1 MSVNQATEA
10 AAAAATPPAP
20 AGNDAAAGGKAG
32 AKAGK
37 EDARTDMVGKALG
50 LLVLLGDEPRGASAA
65 ELSRRAELPFSTT
78 YRLLGSL
85 TRDGFVDYEPDGR
98 RYHLGLRIFQ
108 LGQRVSNHHGFAGT
122 ALPILRRVTE
132 ETGEATI
139 LSVRDGNH
147 HLTVNKVD
155 GPQTFRV
162 TSDPGHL
169 GALHTTSVGK
179 ALVAFADDATRSQ
192 LVEELELEPLTEF
205 SITGPGGLPGR
216 DRAGAQARLRPHGRG
231 KRAGH
236 ARCRRPGLQLP
247 GPRLRLAGHG
257 GPGLPDECGGPRG
270 PGSAAPVGG
279 GRAVR
284 PAAPAMIPA
293 AWPAEI
299 VPDCSLVEQQCNM

>member
-1 MSVNQATEA
+1 MSVNHDT
-10 AAAAATPPAP
+10 AP
-20 AGNDAAAGGKAG
+20 DLAVEDPDAAQKKPARQPRD
-32 AKAGK
+32 
-37 EDARTDMVGKALG
+37 ESRTDMVGKALG

-98 RYHLGLRIFQ
+98 RYHLGLRVFQ

-122 ALPILRRVTE
+122 SLPILRRVTE

-139 LSVRDGNH
+139 LSVRDGTH

-179 ALVAFADDATRSQ
+179 ALVAFADDATRDQ
-192 LVEELELEPLTEF
+192 LLAELVLEPLTER
-205 SITGPGGLPGR
+205 SITDR
-216 DRAGAQARLRPHGRG
+216 DAFRTEIELVRRRGYATMDEENELGMRAVAVPVFNAQGHAFASLATAVPVFRMGMEALVALVPLLQAAAAELSARLP
-231 KRAGH
+231 
-236 ARCRRPGLQLP
+236 
-247 GPRLRLAGHG
+247 
-257 GPGLPDECGGPRG
+257 
-270 PGSAAPVGG
+270 
-279 GRAVR
+279 
-284 PAAPAMIPA
+284 
-293 AWPAEI
+293 
-299 VPDCSLVEQQCNM
+299 QQ

>member
-1 MSVNQATEA
+1 MSVNQTTGLEA
-10 AAAAATPPAP
+10 AGTAAAATD
-20 AGNDAAAGGKAG
+20 GTAAT
-32 AKAGK
+32 AKAPRAAK
-37 EDARTDMVGKALG
+37 DDSRTDMVGKALG

-98 RYHLGLRIFQ
+98 RYHLGLRVFQ

-132 ETGEATI
+132 KTGEATI

-179 ALVAFADDATRSQ
+179 ALVAFAEDAERKR

-205 SITGPGGLPGR
+205 SITDREAFRSEIEQVRRRGYAVMDEENELGMRAVAVPVFNAQGYAFASLATAVPVFRLGLEELVALVPVLQE
-216 DRAGAQARLRPHGRG
+216 AAAELSARLPQR
-231 KRAGH
+231 
-236 ARCRRPGLQLP
+236 
-247 GPRLRLAGHG
+247 
-257 GPGLPDECGGPRG
+257 
-270 PGSAAPVGG
+270 
-279 GRAVR
+279 
-284 PAAPAMIPA
+284 
-293 AWPAEI
+293 
-299 VPDCSLVEQQCNM
+299 

>member
-10 AAAAATPPAP
+10 AEAAAPLPAP

-179 ALVAFADDATRSQ
+179 ALVAFADDATRGH

-205 SITGPGGLPGR
+205 SIT
-216 DRAGAQARLRPHGRG
+216 DREAFRAEIELVRRRGYALMDEENELGMRAVAVPVFNSQGHAFAALATAVPVFRMSVEALVALVPLLQSAAAELSARLP
-231 KRAGH
+231 
-236 ARCRRPGLQLP
+236 
-247 GPRLRLAGHG
+247 
-257 GPGLPDECGGPRG
+257 
-270 PGSAAPVGG
+270 
-279 GRAVR
+279 
-284 PAAPAMIPA
+284 
-293 AWPAEI
+293 
-299 VPDCSLVEQQCNM
+299 QQ

>member
-1 MSVNQATEA
+1 MSVNRDTKVAVSPA
-10 AAAAATPPAP
+10 ALPASAAHAASGANGAKPPA
-20 AGNDAAAGGKAG
+20 A
-32 AKAGK
+32 K

-85 TRDGFVDYEPDGR
+85 TRDGFVDYEADGR

-179 ALVAFADDATRSQ
+179 ALVAYADDATRGR

-205 SITGPGGLPGR
+205 SIT
-216 DRAGAQARLRPHGRG
+216 DRAAFRAEIELVRRRGYAVMDEENELGMRAVAVPVLNGQGHAFASLATAVPVFRMSVEALVALVPLLQAAAAELSARLP
-231 KRAGH
+231 
-236 ARCRRPGLQLP
+236 
-247 GPRLRLAGHG
+247 
-257 GPGLPDECGGPRG
+257 
-270 PGSAAPVGG
+270 
-279 GRAVR
+279 
-284 PAAPAMIPA
+284 
-293 AWPAEI
+293 
-299 VPDCSLVEQQCNM
+299 QQ

>member
-1 MSVNQATEA
+1 MSVNQDTGPA
-10 AAAAATPPAP
+10 AAEDAVAAAKAP
-20 AGNDAAAGGKAG
+20 KAP
-32 AKAGK
+32 KAPK
-37 EDARTDMVGKALG
+37 DDSRTDMVGKALG

-98 RYHLGLRIFQ
+98 RYHLGLRVFQ

-132 ETGEATI
+132 KTGEATI
-139 LSVRDGNH
+139 LSVRDGHH

-179 ALVAFADDATRSQ
+179 ALVAFAEDAERQ
-192 LVEELELEPLTEF
+192 RLVEELELEPLTEF
-205 SITGPGGLPGR
+205 SIT
-216 DRAGAQARLRPHGRG
+216 DREAFRAEIEQVRRRGYAVMDEENELGMRAVAVPVFNAQGFAFASLATAVPVFRLSLENLVALVPALQEAAAELSARLPQR
-231 KRAGH
+231 
-236 ARCRRPGLQLP
+236 
-247 GPRLRLAGHG
+247 
-257 GPGLPDECGGPRG
+257 
-270 PGSAAPVGG
+270 
-279 GRAVR
+279 
-284 PAAPAMIPA
+284 
-293 AWPAEI
+293 
-299 VPDCSLVEQQCNM
+299 

>member
-1 MSVNQATEA
+1 
-10 AAAAATPPAP
+10 
-20 AGNDAAAGGKAG
+20 
-32 AKAGK
+32 
-37 EDARTDMVGKALG
+37 MVGKALG

-85 TRDGFVDYEPDGR
+85 TRDGFVDYEADGR
-98 RYHLGLRIFQ
+98 RYHLGLRVFQ

-139 LSVRDGNH
+139 LSVRDGQH

-179 ALVAFADDATRSQ
+179 ALVAFADDATRQQ
-192 LVEELELEPLTEF
+192 LVEDLELEPLTDL
-205 SITGPGGLPGR
+205 SITDR
-216 DRAGAQARLRPHGRG
+216 DAFRAEIELVRKRGYATMDEENELGMRAVAVPVFNSQGHAFASLATAVPVFRMSMEALVALVPLLQAAAAELSARLPQG
-231 KRAGH
+231 
-236 ARCRRPGLQLP
+236 
-247 GPRLRLAGHG
+247 
-257 GPGLPDECGGPRG
+257 
-270 PGSAAPVGG
+270 
-279 GRAVR
+279 
-284 PAAPAMIPA
+284 
-293 AWPAEI
+293 
-299 VPDCSLVEQQCNM
+299 

>member
-1 MSVNQATEA
+1 MSVKEATGEDASPDTPVA
-10 AAAAATPPAP
+10 AADTPAEEVKPAK
-20 AGNDAAAGGKAG
+20 G
-32 AKAGK
+32 
-37 EDARTDMVGKALG
+37 ESRTDMVGKALG

-65 ELSRRAELPFSTT
+65 EISRRADLPFSTT

-139 LSVRDGNH
+139 LSVRDGIH

-162 TSDPGHL
+162 TSDPGFL

-179 ALVAFADDATRSQ
+179 ALVAFAEDEDRER
-192 LVEELELEPLTEF
+192 LLEELPLEPLTAL
-205 SITGPGGLPGR
+205 SITDR
-216 DRAGAQARLRPHGRG
+216 DAFRAEIEKVRRQGYAVMDEENELGM
-231 KRAGH
+231 RAIAVPVFNSQGV
-236 ARCRRPGLQLP
+236 AFAS
-247 GPRLRLAGHG
+247 LAT
-257 GPGLPDECGGPRG
+257 
-270 PGSAAPVGG
+270 AAPVF
-279 GRAVR
+279 RLSVE
-284 PAAPAMIPA
+284 AMEA
-293 AWPAEI
+293 I
-299 VPDCSLVEQQCNM
+299 VPLLQAAAVELSARLPQR

>member
-1 MSVNQATEA
+1 MSVNQDTDASLLKDPLADPLADQPAE
-10 AAAAATPPAP
+10 AP
-20 AGNDAAAGGKAG
+20 AKPARTPRD
-32 AKAGK
+32 
-37 EDARTDMVGKALG
+37 ESRTDMVGKALG

-98 RYHLGLRIFQ
+98 RYHLGLRVFQ

-179 ALVAFADDATRSQ
+179 ALVAFADDASRRQ
-192 LVEELELEPLTEF
+192 LLDELQLEPLTSL
-205 SITGPGGLPGR
+205 SITDR
-216 DRAGAQARLRPHGRG
+216 DAFRAEIELVRKRGYATMDEENELGMRAVAVPVFNSQGHAFASLATAVPVFRMSMEALVALVPLLQSAAAELSARLP
-231 KRAGH
+231 
-236 ARCRRPGLQLP
+236 
-247 GPRLRLAGHG
+247 
-257 GPGLPDECGGPRG
+257 
-270 PGSAAPVGG
+270 
-279 GRAVR
+279 
-284 PAAPAMIPA
+284 
-293 AWPAEI
+293 
-299 VPDCSLVEQQCNM
+299 QQ

>member
-1 MSVNQATEA
+1 MSVNQDTEPA
-10 AAAAATPPAP
+10 AAEDAVAAAKT
-20 AGNDAAAGGKAG
+20 
-32 AKAGK
+32 AKAPKAPK
-37 EDARTDMVGKALG
+37 EDSRTDMVGKALG

-98 RYHLGLRIFQ
+98 RYHLGLRVFQ

-132 ETGEATI
+132 KTGEATI
-139 LSVRDGNH
+139 LSVRDGHH

-179 ALVAFADDATRSQ
+179 ALVAFAEDAERQ
-192 LVEELELEPLTEF
+192 RLVEELELEPLTEF
-205 SITGPGGLPGR
+205 SIT
-216 DRAGAQARLRPHGRG
+216 DREAFRAEIEQVRRRGYAVMDEENELGMRAVAVPVFNAQGFAFASLATAVPVFRLSLEDLVALVPALQEAAAELSARLPQR
-231 KRAGH
+231 
-236 ARCRRPGLQLP
+236 
-247 GPRLRLAGHG
+247 
-257 GPGLPDECGGPRG
+257 
-270 PGSAAPVGG
+270 
-279 GRAVR
+279 
-284 PAAPAMIPA
+284 
-293 AWPAEI
+293 
-299 VPDCSLVEQQCNM
+299 

>member
-1 MSVNQATEA
+1 MSVNHDTATADPSTSPSAPGKGARA
-10 AAAAATPPAP
+10 AK
-20 AGNDAAAGGKAG
+20 D
-32 AKAGK
+32 
-37 EDARTDMVGKALG
+37 DSRTDMVGKALG

-65 ELSRRAELPFSTT
+65 DLSRRAELPFSTT

-98 RYHLGLRIFQ
+98 RYHLGLRVFQ

-139 LSVRDGNH
+139 LSVRDGMR

-179 ALVAFADDATRSQ
+179 ALVAFADDATRVE
-192 LVEELELEPLTEF
+192 LVEGLELEPLTQF
-205 SITGPGGLPGR
+205 SITDREAFRAEIDLVRRRGFATMDEENELGMRAVAVPVFNSQGLAFASLATAVPVFR
-216 DRAGAQARLRPHGRG
+216 MTIEALEALVPLLQSAAAELAARLP
-231 KRAGH
+231 
-236 ARCRRPGLQLP
+236 
-247 GPRLRLAGHG
+247 
-257 GPGLPDECGGPRG
+257 
-270 PGSAAPVGG
+270 
-279 GRAVR
+279 
-284 PAAPAMIPA
+284 
-293 AWPAEI
+293 
-299 VPDCSLVEQQCNM
+299 QQ

>member
-1 MSVNQATEA
+1 MSVNRDTEV
-10 AAAAATPPAP
+10 AAAAATLPAL
-20 AGNDAAAGGKAG
+20 AGIGVKA
-32 AKAGK
+32 KTSK
-37 EDARTDMVGKALG
+37 EDTRTDMVGKALG

-139 LSVRDGNH
+139 LSVRDGKH

-205 SITGPGGLPGR
+205 SITDREAFRSEIGLVRQRGYAVM
-216 DRAGAQARLRPHGRG
+216 DEENELGMRAVAVPVLNSQGQAFASLATAVPVFRMSVEALVALVPLLQSAAAELSARLP
-231 KRAGH
+231 
-236 ARCRRPGLQLP
+236 
-247 GPRLRLAGHG
+247 
-257 GPGLPDECGGPRG
+257 
-270 PGSAAPVGG
+270 
-279 GRAVR
+279 
-284 PAAPAMIPA
+284 
-293 AWPAEI
+293 
-299 VPDCSLVEQQCNM
+299 QQ

>member
-1 MSVNQATEA
+1 MSVNHDTGIADR
-10 AAAAATPPAP
+10 PPVSP
-20 AGNDAAAGGKAG
+20 V
-32 AKAGK
+32 AGK
-37 EDARTDMVGKALG
+37 GPSAAKDEARTDMVGKALG

-65 ELSRRAELPFSTT
+65 DLARRAELPFSTT

-98 RYHLGLRIFQ
+98 RYHLGLRVFQ

-139 LSVRDGNH
+139 LSVRDGMH

-179 ALVAFADDATRSQ
+179 ALVAFADDATRAE
-192 LVEELELEPLTEF
+192 LVEGLELEPLTEF
-205 SITGPGGLPGR
+205 SIT
-216 DRAGAQARLRPHGRG
+216 DREAFRAEIDAVRRRGYAAMDEENELGMRAVAVPVFNAQGTAFASLATAVPVFRMSMEALQTLVPLLQSAAAELSARLPQR
-231 KRAGH
+231 
-236 ARCRRPGLQLP
+236 
-247 GPRLRLAGHG
+247 
-257 GPGLPDECGGPRG
+257 
-270 PGSAAPVGG
+270 
-279 GRAVR
+279 
-284 PAAPAMIPA
+284 
-293 AWPAEI
+293 
-299 VPDCSLVEQQCNM
+299 

>member
-1 MSVNQATEA
+1 MSVNQATEES
-10 AAAAATPPAP
+10 PPSGYRAEP
-20 AGNDAAAGGKAG
+20 AGKA
-32 AKAGK
+32 AKAAR
-37 EDARTDMVGKALG
+37 EESRTDMVGKALS

-65 ELSRRAELPFSTT
+65 EISRRAELPFSTT

-98 RYHLGLRIFQ
+98 RYHLGLRVFQ

-179 ALVAFADDATRSQ
+179 ALVAFADDATRAQ
-192 LVEELELEPLTEF
+192 LLADLPLESLTEH
-205 SITGPGGLPGR
+205 SITDR
-216 DRAGAQARLRPHGRG
+216 DAFRAEIELVRRRGYATMDEENELGMRAVAVPLFNAQGHAFASLATAVPVFRLSMEALVAHVPLLQAAAAELSARLP
-231 KRAGH
+231 
-236 ARCRRPGLQLP
+236 
-247 GPRLRLAGHG
+247 
-257 GPGLPDECGGPRG
+257 
-270 PGSAAPVGG
+270 
-279 GRAVR
+279 
-284 PAAPAMIPA
+284 
-293 AWPAEI
+293 
-299 VPDCSLVEQQCNM
+299 QQ

>member
-1 MSVNQATEA
+1 MSVNQDTELPEA
-10 AAAAATPPAP
+10 AAVVAAP
-20 AGNDAAAGGKAG
+20 AGKG
-32 AKAGK
+32 AKAGASAGK
-37 EDARTDMVGKALG
+37 EDSRTDMVGKALG

-192 LVEELELEPLTEF
+192 LLERLELEPLTEF
-205 SITGPGGLPGR
+205 SITDR
-216 DRAGAQARLRPHGRG
+216 DAFRAEIELVRKRGYAVMDEENELGMRAVAVPVFNSQGHAFAALATAVPVFRMSVEALVALVPLLQAAAAELSARLP
-231 KRAGH
+231 
-236 ARCRRPGLQLP
+236 Q
-247 GPRLRLAGHG
+247 
-257 GPGLPDECGGPRG
+257 
-270 PGSAAPVGG
+270 
-279 GRAVR
+279 
-284 PAAPAMIPA
+284 
-293 AWPAEI
+293 
-299 VPDCSLVEQQCNM
+299 

>member
-1 MSVNQATEA
+1 MSVNQDTMPAADQSGAEA
-10 AAAAATPPAP
+10 AADSVAEPT
-20 AGNDAAAGGKAG
+20 AGAGPEPAAGS
-32 AKAGK
+32 
-37 EDARTDMVGKALG
+37 RTDMVGKALG

-98 RYHLGLRIFQ
+98 RYHLGLRVFQ

-122 ALPILRRVTE
+122 SLPILRRVTE

-179 ALVAFADDATRSQ
+179 ALVAFADDATRNR
-192 LVEELELEPLTEF
+192 LLEELPLDSLTER
-205 SITGPGGLPGR
+205 SIT
-216 DRAGAQARLRPHGRG
+216 DRGDFRAEIEQVRRQGYATMDEENELGMRAVAVPVFNAQGHAFASLATAVPVFRMSMEALVALVPLLQAAAAELSARLP
-231 KRAGH
+231 
-236 ARCRRPGLQLP
+236 
-247 GPRLRLAGHG
+247 
-257 GPGLPDECGGPRG
+257 
-270 PGSAAPVGG
+270 
-279 GRAVR
+279 
-284 PAAPAMIPA
+284 
-293 AWPAEI
+293 
-299 VPDCSLVEQQCNM
+299 QQ

>member
-1 MSVNQATEA
+1 
-10 AAAAATPPAP
+10 
-20 AGNDAAAGGKAG
+20 
-32 AKAGK
+32 
-37 EDARTDMVGKALG
+37 MVGKALG

-98 RYHLGLRIFQ
+98 RYHLGLRVFQ

-179 ALVAFADDATRSQ
+179 ALVAFAEDADRAAAARGAGAGAADRA
-192 LVEELELEPLTEF
+192 LHH
-205 SITGPGGLPGR
+205 GPGRLPRR
-216 DRAGAQARLRPHGRG
+216 DRAGPA
-231 KRAGH
+231 
-236 ARCRRPGLQLP
+236 
-247 GPRLRLAGHG
+247 PRLRRRWTRKTSWACA
-257 GPGLPDECGGPRG
+257 PSPSRSSTPRAT
-270 PGSAAPVGG
+270 PSRRWP
-279 GRAVR
+279 R
-284 PAAPAMIPA
+284 PFR
-293 AWPAEI
+293 
-299 VPDCSLVEQQCNM
+299 SSG

>member
-1 MSVNQATEA
+1 MSVNQNTEAESA
-10 AAAAATPPAP
+10 AAAAEAATAP
-20 AGNDAAAGGKAG
+20 KAAKQ
-32 AKAGK
+32 
-37 EDARTDMVGKALG
+37 DSRTDMVGKALG

-65 ELSRRAELPFSTT
+65 DLSRRAELPFSTT

-98 RYHLGLRIFQ
+98 RYHLGLRVFQ

-132 ETGEATI
+132 KTGEATI

-179 ALVAFADDATRSQ
+179 VLVAFAEDAERKR

-205 SITGPGGLPGR
+205 SITDREAFRAEIDQVRRLGYAVMDEENELGMRAVAVPVFNAQGYAFASLATAVPVFRLGLEDMVALVPVLQE
-216 DRAGAQARLRPHGRG
+216 AASELSARLPQR
-231 KRAGH
+231 
-236 ARCRRPGLQLP
+236 
-247 GPRLRLAGHG
+247 
-257 GPGLPDECGGPRG
+257 
-270 PGSAAPVGG
+270 
-279 GRAVR
+279 
-284 PAAPAMIPA
+284 
-293 AWPAEI
+293 
-299 VPDCSLVEQQCNM
+299 